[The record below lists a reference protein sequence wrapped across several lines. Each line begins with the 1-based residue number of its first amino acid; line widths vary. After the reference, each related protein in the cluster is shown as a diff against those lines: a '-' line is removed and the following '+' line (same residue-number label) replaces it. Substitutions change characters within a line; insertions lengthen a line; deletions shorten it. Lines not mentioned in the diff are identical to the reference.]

1 MIPVFSQ
8 ATLLPHPLG
17 VDLDACIKGGVRAV
31 ELWLTKAEEHLKQH
45 KPSDLVKRFS
55 DAGIGLVSASYQGG
69 LLGGTPESRASHLDH
84 FKRRLDLCQAL
95 GINTLGLLP
104 DLQPAGGR
112 PGAERVNE
120 AEVASVLEQL
130 GSAADW
136 ADAYGVRLALSFRM
150 ESPLPTNLQT
160 AIALVEAAER
170 PNLGLA
176 LDCFPFF
183 NGPSKTEELGLIL
196 PGKLFLVRVCDMP
209 ATLRELAR
217 ESDTILPGDGE
228 WPLEPLIHRL
238 KEKGYDGPVSV
249 EVRNPRLWQVKPS
262 QLAELAWSSVLRLLG
277 QKEKL
282 HPNPVS

>member
-1 MIPVFSQ
+1 MEMYPVFSQ

-17 VDLDACIKGGVRAV
+17 VDIDACIKGGVRSV
-31 ELWLTKAEEHLKQH
+31 ELWLTKAEDHLKRH
-45 KPSDLVKRFS
+45 TAAELGKVFA
-55 DAGIGLVSASYQGG
+55 DAGIRLEAASYQGG

-95 GINTLGLLP
+95 GIPILGLLP
-104 DLQPAGGR
+104 DLVPSGGKPAG
-112 PGAERVNE
+112 ERVNE
-120 AEVASVLEQL
+120 AQVAALIEEL
-130 GSAADW
+130 GAAADW
-136 ADAYGVRLALSFRM
+136 AEAYGIKLALSFR
-150 ESPLPTNLQT
+150 SDCPLPTNLQS

-170 PNLGLA
+170 TNLGLA

-183 NGPSKTEELGLIL
+183 NGPSKTEEIGLIL

-217 ESDTILPGDGE
+217 ESDTILPGDGD
-228 WPLEPLIHRL
+228 WPLASLIQRL
-238 KEKGYDGPVSV
+238 KEKGYAGPVSV

-277 QKEKL
+277 QKEGI
-282 HPNPVS
+282 

>member
-45 KPSDLVKRFS
+45 KATDLAKLFS
-55 DAGIGLVSASYQGG
+55 DAGIRLEAASYQGG
-69 LLGGTPESRASHLDH
+69 LLGGTPESRGSHLDH

-95 GINTLGLLP
+95 GITLLGLLP
-104 DLQPAGGR
+104 ELLPAGGR
-112 PGAERVNE
+112 QGGERVTE
-120 AEVASVLEQL
+120 ADVASVLEQL
-130 GSAADW
+130 GAAADW
-136 ADAYGVRLALSFRM
+136 ADAYGVRLALSFRT

-228 WPLEPLIHRL
+228 WPLASLIQRL
-238 KEKGYDGPVSV
+238 KEMGYTGPVSV

-277 QKEKL
+277 QKETI
-282 HPNPVS
+282 